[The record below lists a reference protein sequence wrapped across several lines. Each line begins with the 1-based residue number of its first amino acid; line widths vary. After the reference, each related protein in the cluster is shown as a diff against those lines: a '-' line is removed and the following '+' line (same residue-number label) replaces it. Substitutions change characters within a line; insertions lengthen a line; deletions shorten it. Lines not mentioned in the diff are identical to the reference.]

1 MDDSCGTAS
10 SDRDNQFITLI
21 WSKIDLALWF
31 QWILGIAALVSI
43 GDIAWEYQTGV
54 ADVYSKVSTYT
65 ARRATHPDAFQRII
79 TLEIY
84 RTVGI
89 AVVGLALMAV
99 RKSTNDFDI
108 FAPGREFKSLD
119 EKGKP

>member
-1 MDDSCGTAS
+1 MDDSCGPG
-10 SDRDNQFITLI
+10 SDREDKFAEMI

-43 GDIAWEYQTGV
+43 ADIAWEYQTGV

-65 ARRATHPDAFQRII
+65 ARLATHPDAFQRII

-84 RTVGI
+84 RTLGI
-89 AVVGLALMAV
+89 VVVGLALMAV
-99 RKSTNDFDI
+99 RKSTNDYDI
-108 FAPGREFKSLD
+108 FAPGREFKCLD
-119 EKGKP
+119 EESKP